1 VVDDRGAMKEPASS
15 HRRAEGEATPQDP
28 AGPGLPTVPRS
39 RPPAGR
45 SPVDDTGP
53 AGSANGLAGRRSRG
67 DPSQAADIP
76 AWRVLL
82 AYARPYRLTLVVGGL
97 LSLAT
102 GAVGLALPLT
112 AKRLVDDLAQ
122 DRSVTEALVWLAV
135 LALANAGLGALGSY
149 VLDRAAES
157 VVLDAR
163 RRLVSHLVWL
173 RIPAV
178 DRSEPGDLMARV
190 TADTTLLREVT
201 TQSLVSAVTNTLM
214 LLATITVMALLD
226 PLLLVVTVA
235 VLGGAQ
241 VVTGVVVPRISR
253 AASRAQE
260 SVGAMGTAL
269 ERVLGAMRTV
279 KASGAEQ
286 RQAQRV
292 DQAATQAW
300 QAGVRAARW
309 EALAGNTA
317 GLAIQV
323 SFIVVLGL
331 GGARVASGAIEV
343 GTLIA
348 FLLYLYYLLPPMQGL
363 IGAASQYQVG
373 AAAVTRIRQAEQL
386 PAEPDRAPAEPPQ
399 PGAAPAAV
407 AFDQVHFRYRPEL
420 PEAHRGLSFTVPP
433 RGMTAFVGPSGAG
446 KTTVFSLIER
456 FYEATSGRVLVD
468 GREVRDWSLAELR
481 AAIGYVEQ
489 DAPVLSGTLREN
501 LLLGAPHASEDE
513 LAQVLGTTRLDGQVA
528 RLPDGLDT
536 LVGHRGTRLS
546 GGERQ
551 RVAIARALLRRPR
564 LLLLDE
570 ATSQLDAVNEAALRD
585 TIAEAARTTTV
596 LVVAHRLSTVT
607 MADRIV
613 VIDAGRVRAVG
624 THAELLGADPLYAEL
639 AATQFLVPAD

>member
-1 VVDDRGAMKEPASS
+1 MATHDQ
-15 HRRAEGEATPQDP
+15 ATP
-28 AGPGLPTVPRS
+28 
-39 RPPAGR
+39 
-45 SPVDDTGP
+45 
-53 AGSANGLAGRRSRG
+53 
-67 DPSQAADIP
+67 AAYPP

-82 AYARPYRLTLVVGGL
+82 AYARPYRLHLFAGGL

-102 GAVGLALPLT
+102 GAVGLALPLA

-122 DRSVTEALVWLAV
+122 DRPVGGALLLLAV
-135 LALANAGLGALGSY
+135 LALANAGIGAAGSY
-149 VLDRAAES
+149 VLERAAES

-163 RRLVSHLVWL
+163 HRLVSHLVRL
-173 RIPAV
+173 RIPAL

-201 TQSLVSAVTNTLM
+201 TGSLVSAVTSTLM
-214 LLATITVMALLD
+214 LLATVTLMALLD
-226 PLLLVVTVA
+226 PLLLVVTMA

-241 VVTGVVVPRISR
+241 VVTGVVVPRISG
-253 AASRAQE
+253 AATRAQE

-269 ERVLGAMRTV
+269 ERMLGALRTV

-286 RQAQRV
+286 REARRV
-292 DQAATQAW
+292 EQAATQAW
-300 QAGVRAARW
+300 RAGVRAAKW

-317 GLAIQV
+317 GLAVQV

-331 GGARVASGAIEV
+331 GGARVASGAIDV

-348 FLLYLYYLLPPMQGL
+348 FLLYLYYLLPPMREL
-363 IGAASQYQVG
+363 VGAASQYQVG
-373 AAAVTRIRQAEQL
+373 AAAVARIGEAQRL
-386 PAEPDRAPAEPPQ
+386 PVEPDSPPAGPPAPSAT
-399 PGAAPAAV
+399 PAAV
-407 AFDQVHFRYRPEL
+407 AFENVHFRYRPEL
-420 PEAHRGLSFTVPP
+420 PEAHQGLSFTVPP

-456 FYEATSGRVLVD
+456 FYQADSGRVLVD
-468 GREVRDWSLAELR
+468 GADVTDWPLAELR

-489 DAPVLSGTLREN
+489 DAPVLSGTVREN
-501 LLLGAPHASEDE
+501 LVFGAPQASDDD
-513 LAQVLGTTRLDGQVA
+513 LAQVLRTTRLDGLVT

-613 VIDAGRVRAVG
+613 VLDAGRVRAIG
-624 THAELLGADPLYAEL
+624 SHAELLGADPLYAEL
-639 AATQFLVPAD
+639 AATQFLVAAD